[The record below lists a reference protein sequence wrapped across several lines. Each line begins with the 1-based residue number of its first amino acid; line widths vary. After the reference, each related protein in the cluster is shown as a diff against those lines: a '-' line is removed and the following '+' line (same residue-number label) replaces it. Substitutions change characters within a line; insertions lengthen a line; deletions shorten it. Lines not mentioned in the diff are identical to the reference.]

1 MLENTQVRPGR
12 TVWGYDMSVSAA
24 SSQRRTTGQRLRL
37 VQPFSWHL
45 WELPRPVLAYVLAVD
60 VAALALVALTS
71 VRGAV
76 TGTDLVRF
84 AVLSGAAV
92 VHLEFARGIE
102 RMREMAVSGT
112 PYVNLKSLWVFT
124 GVVLLPLPLVAA
136 LTAITYLYAWARV
149 DGQSRA
155 HKKVFTAATFIL
167 ASGGAAAVLSVSQ
180 LADAATIPT
189 GRLGLLVLVAA
200 AVTWWFVNF
209 ALVVAVLRVSNPEA
223 PVRAALGDLADQLV
237 VAAALGLGIGMAAL
251 LIHAPWLVLVL
262 MVTVVVLHQQFL
274 LPQLRRQVQTDT
286 KTGLLDPVFFTRLAT
301 ALLRRLREQV
311 RPAALLMIDLDRFK
325 RINDDLGHPAG
336 DDAIQ
341 AAADVL
347 RQELRGSDLVAR
359 FGGDEFVLLLP
370 GVGKEQ
376 VNDISTRLLLA
387 LRTHR
392 TQVSATSGPTEL
404 LGLPASVGVALYP
417 QHGVTVDQ
425 LLLAADA
432 AQQRAKQAGGA
443 QVVVAPLP
451 PAVEIPAQLG

>member
-1 MLENTQVRPGR
+1 
-12 TVWGYDMSVSAA
+12 MSVSAP

-37 VQPFSWHL
+37 VHPSSWQL

-60 VAALALVALTS
+60 AAAVALVALTS
-71 VRGAV
+71 CFSTV

-84 AVLSGAAV
+84 AILSGAAV

-102 RMREMAVSGT
+102 RMREIAVSGA

-124 GVVLLPLPLVAA
+124 GVVLLPLPLVAT
-136 LTAITYLYAWARV
+136 LTAVTYLYAWARV

-155 HKKVFTAATFIL
+155 HKKVFTAATFVL
-167 ASGGAAAVLSVSQ
+167 ASAGAAAVLGVGGP
-180 LADAATIPT
+180 ADEGAIPP
-189 GRLGLLVLVAA
+189 GPLGLLVLVGAA
-200 AVTWWFVNF
+200 ASWWFINF
-209 ALVVAVLRVSNPEA
+209 ALVVVVLCVSNPGM

-251 LIHAPWLVLVL
+251 LVYSPWLVLVL

-274 LPQLRRQVQTDT
+274 LPQLRRQARTDA
-286 KTGLLDPVFFTRLAT
+286 KTGLLEPVFFTELAN
-301 ALLRRLREQV
+301 ALLDRLREQA

-325 RINDDLGHPAG
+325 RINDELGHSAG

-347 RQELRGSDLVAR
+347 RHELRGSDLIAR

-370 GVGKEQ
+370 GVGADQ
-376 VNDISTRLLLA
+376 ISDVGARVLAA
-387 LRTHR
+387 LRGHR
-392 TQVSATSGPTEL
+392 PLVTANSGPAGL

-417 QHGVTVDQ
+417 QHGATVDE
-425 LLLAADA
+425 LLLLADA
-432 AQQRAKQAGGA
+432 AQQEAKRAGGDRFA
-443 QVVVAPLP
+443 VAPT
-451 PAVEIPAQLG
+451 AGAEVPAQRVEDQRADARHRRGS